1 MVKKIYSIGQV
12 KKYAKDFVRHLEDGG
27 LDIEKAYLFG
37 SYAKKHARSWSD
49 IDVCVIS
56 KKIDDNT
63 GLEFLWKKRR
73 TIDIERGIEPHIF
86 SVKDFA
92 SEADP
97 LVYEIKKTGIK
108 I

>member
-12 KKYAKDFVRHLEDGG
+12 KKYAKDFVRHLETGG
-27 LDIEKAYLFG
+27 LMVEKAYLFG
-37 SYAKKHARSWSD
+37 SYAKNHARSWSD
-49 IDVCVIS
+49 IDVCVVS
-56 KKIDDNT
+56 NKIGNNV

-73 TIDIERGIEPHIF
+73 IVDIERGIEPHIF
-86 SVKDFA
+86 STKDFA

>member
-12 KKYAKDFVRHLEDGG
+12 KKYAKDFVRHLETDG
-27 LDIEKAYLFG
+27 LNIEKAYLFG

-49 IDVCVIS
+49 IDVCVVS
-56 KKIDDNT
+56 KKVDRNF
-63 GLEFLWKKRR
+63 GLEFLWQKRR

-86 SVKDFA
+86 SAKDFA
-92 SEADP
+92 REANP
-97 LVYEIKKTGIK
+97 LIYEIKKTGIQ